1 MGVRKGRI
9 GGTVGNR
16 EGGLET
22 VEGIVR
28 QKQRRGLTERGVLRV
43 W

>member
-1 MGVRKGRI
+1 MGVEKGAI

-22 VEGIVR
+22 VEDIVR
-28 QKQRRGLTERGVLRV
+28 QKRRRGLTERGVLRV